1 MYTVGNL
8 LKHLN
13 QTSVFFIA
21 PDSSITDAR
30 DYMKEKRIGAVSVKA
45 DDELVGILTERDILW
60 KCDLRTGLTLE
71 RVESIMTPVEDIV
84 TVNPGIDLEECF
96 NLMNVHRIRHLPVV
110 ENDKLVG
117 MLSIRDLVRA
127 IVDEQILISSQLE
140 SYITGRS

>member
-13 QTSVFFIA
+13 QTTIYSIA

-60 KCDLRTGLTLE
+60 KCELREDLSLE
-71 RVESIMTPVEDIV
+71 KVESIMTPVEDIV
-84 TVNPGIDLEECF
+84 TVNPSIDLEECF

-110 ENDKLVG
+110 DNDKLVG

>member
-13 QTSVFFIA
+13 QSTVYFIA

-30 DYMKEKRIGAVSVKA
+30 DYMKEKGIGAVSVKA

-60 KCDLRTGLTLE
+60 KCELRDDLSLE
-71 RVESIMTPVEDIV
+71 KVESIMTPVGDIV
-84 TVNPGIDLEECF
+84 TVDPSVDLEECF

-110 ENDKLVG
+110 EDDKLVG

-127 IVDEQILISSQLE
+127 IVDQQILISSQLE

>member
-8 LKHLN
+8 LKHLK
-13 QTSVFFIA
+13 QSTVYFIA

-30 DYMKEKRIGAVSVKA
+30 DYMKEKQIGAVSVKA

-60 KCDLRTGLTLE
+60 KCDLKDDLSLVK
-71 RVESIMTPVEDIV
+71 VESIMTPADDIV
-84 TVNPGIDLEECF
+84 TVEPSVDLEECF
-96 NLMNVHRIRHLPVV
+96 NLMNVHKIRHLPVV
-110 ENDKLVG
+110 EDGKLVG

-127 IVDEQILISSQLE
+127 IVDQQILISSQLE

>member
-30 DYMKEKRIGAVSVKA
+30 DFMKEKRIGAVSIKA
-45 DDELVGILTERDILW
+45 DDEFVGILTERDILW
-60 KCDLRTGLTLE
+60 KCELRDDLSLKK
-71 RVESIMTPVEDIV
+71 VESIMTPVEDIITV
-84 TVNPGIDLEECF
+84 TPGIDLEECF

>member
-45 DDELVGILTERDILW
+45 EDEFVGILTERDILW
-60 KCDLRTGLTLE
+60 KCELRDDLSLKK
-71 RVESIMTPVEDIV
+71 VESIMTPVEDIV
-84 TVNPGIDLEECF
+84 TVTPSVDLEECF